1 MLGSP
6 VKRPRF
12 SLRVLLL
19 ALAVLCA
26 WLAWE
31 RSAVV
36 RRRAARSRL
45 EELGARVRPF
55 DGVVDAFADPF
66 LGPPRKASIPTV
78 PWLRALLGDEPIE
91 SIELPEEDFSFD
103 QARSVSRRFPEA
115 MVSRSPPIPEGPL
128 DAHLLDPKRL
138 VD

>member
-1 MLGSP
+1 MKL
-6 VKRPRF
+6 PRF
-12 SLRVLLL
+12 SLRLLLL
-19 ALAVLCA
+19 AVAVLCA

-31 RSAVV
+31 RSVVV
-36 RRRAARSRL
+36 RRRVARSRL
-45 EELGARVRPF
+45 EELGARVRVF

-66 LGPPRKASIPTV
+66 LGPPRKARIPSV

-91 SIELPEEDFSFD
+91 SIELPEQDFSFD

-115 MVSRSPPIPEGPL
+115 LVTRSPPIPDGPL
-128 DAHLLDPKRL
+128 DAFLLDPQRL